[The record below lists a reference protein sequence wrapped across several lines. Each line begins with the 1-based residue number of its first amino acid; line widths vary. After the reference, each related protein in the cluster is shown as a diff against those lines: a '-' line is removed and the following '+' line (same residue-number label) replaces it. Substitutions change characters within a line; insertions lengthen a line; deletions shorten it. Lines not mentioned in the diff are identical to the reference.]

1 MEWSLAEQQA
11 IVACVGD
18 VVDEEGDGTFQSIIS
33 NVHKE
38 GKAAAAPR
46 RARRLPLPG
55 DAPRDHLPVR
65 GRAPRDADP
74 TLFFNNVRAAT
85 ALDPALHEQ
94 AARATATFT
103 ARFQGPESWPGDVHP
118 LTPRW
123 AHTPLFPDPIS
134 GKPALIVDEMFC
146 GQVSDVPDEAA
157 FRSQVAEVLYGPD
170 NLYEH
175 HWRLHDL
182 VVWNNIATQHAR
194 REFTGAG
201 ARTLRR
207 VVAAPP
213 GTGTRWQAAVDEVRS
228 VRRQITAATT

>member
-1 MEWSLAEQQA
+1 MPLA
-11 IVACVGD
+11 
-18 VVDEEGDGTFQSIIS
+18 IIS
-33 NVHKE
+33 LYAVE
-38 GKAAAAPR
+38 
-46 RARRLPLPG
+46 LPETPT
-55 DAPRDHLPVR
+55 
-65 GRAPRDADP
+65 P

-85 ALDPALHEQ
+85 RLDPALHEQ

-123 AHTPLFPDPIS
+123 ARTPLFPDPIS

-146 GQVSDVPDEAA
+146 GQVRDVPDEAA

-175 HWRLHDL
+175 HWRLNDL

-194 REFTGAG
+194 RAFTGAG

-213 GTGTRWQAAVDEVRS
+213 GTGTRWQAAVDDVRS
-228 VRRQITAATT
+228 VRRQVTAARRIPAEPPAAPRAPSS